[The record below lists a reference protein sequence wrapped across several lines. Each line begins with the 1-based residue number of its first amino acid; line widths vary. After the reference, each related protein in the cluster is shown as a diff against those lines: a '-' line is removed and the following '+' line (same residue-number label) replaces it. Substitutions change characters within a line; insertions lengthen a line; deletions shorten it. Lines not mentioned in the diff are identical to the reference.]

1 MLRTMASAAV
11 TAAAFFMLLASTQ
24 AFLLPQPAALPST
37 SSKLGLL
44 QQQQQVSLGVELE
57 TTMSSWRSR
66 AAPLL
71 LATPSFL
78 LHTQTTSPS
87 VARRGRSTVLS
98 AVGLSSVPKARVGI
112 LGASGYT
119 GAELMRILLQH
130 PHVNIKYLTA
140 DRSAGLPFGEVFPQF
155 SYVKVRLCGNMDGCI
170 LQA

>member
-1 MLRTMASAAV
+1 MASAAV
-11 TAAAFFMLLASTQ
+11 TAAGLFMLALSTQ
-24 AFLLPQPAALPST
+24 AFLLPQPALPCT

-44 QQQQQVSLGVELE
+44 QQQQQVSLGVTGARRGHEHGPYSLP
-57 TTMSSWRSR
+57 R
-66 AAPLL
+66 PL
-71 LATPSFL
+71 PPPP
-78 LHTQTTSPS
+78 HTQTTTPS

-98 AVGLSSVPKARVGI
+98 AVSLSSVPKARVGI

-155 SYVKVRLCGNMDGCI
+155 SYVKVR
-170 LQA
+170 